1 MVSILN
7 NQTSNEEF
15 LEFATNEVHNVDVAT
30 THHGAPSAQVCD
42 LVLNKNGKLYIVTSS
57 QNPFFQDLIHK
68 PKVIIKNVEHEY
80 IDEIFEKNDYLN
92 EIYADDIE
100 GAKEDLRVL
109 EITPKEAAYLDHRT
123 HTIFTRKFD
132 F

>member
-1 MVSILN
+1 M
-7 NQTSNEEF
+7 
-15 LEFATNEVHNVDVAT
+15 
-30 THHGAPSAQVCD
+30 
-42 LVLNKNGKLYIVTSS
+42 K
-57 QNPFFQDLIHK
+57 
-68 PKVIIKNVEHEY
+68 
-80 IDEIFEKNDYLN
+80 KNDYLN

-123 HTIFTRKFD
+123 HPIFTRKFK

>member
-15 LEFATNEVHNVDVAT
+15 LKFATNEVHNVDVAT

-57 QNPFFQDLIHK
+57 QNPFFQDLIHQ
-68 PKVIIKNVEHEY
+68 PKV
-80 IDEIFEKNDYLN
+80 
-92 EIYADDIE
+92 
-100 GAKEDLRVL
+100 
-109 EITPKEAAYLDHRT
+109 
-123 HTIFTRKFD
+123 
-132 F
+132 

>member
-57 QNPFFQDLIHK
+57 QNPYFQDLIHQ
-68 PKVIIKNVEHEY
+68 PKVIINGYKG
-80 IDEIFEKNDYLN
+80 DGTMDYVAFRFGEQLKMSN
-92 EIYADDIE
+92 MNI
-100 GAKEDLRVL
+100 L
-109 EITPKEAAYLDHRT
+109 
-123 HTIFTRKFD
+123 TRFLKKMII
-132 F
+132 

>member
-1 MVSILN
+1 MGTKDTCGFSIR
-7 NQTSNEEF
+7 
-15 LEFATNEVHNVDVAT
+15 
-30 THHGAPSAQVCD
+30 G
-42 LVLNKNGKLYIVTSS
+42 
-57 QNPFFQDLIHK
+57 
-68 PKVIIKNVEHEY
+68 IIKNVEHEY

-123 HTIFTRKFD
+123 HPIFTRKFE